1 MIYAYLQS
9 IHFEGIQHICRL
21 HVGSHPSDLLRV
33 YMYTLCMC
41 RLSFVLVNPVRFCL
55 SFFFLFL
62 FFFSFSVMSSPKLAV
77 CRDSTKLR

>member
-21 HVGSHPSDLLRV
+21 HVGSHPSDLLRAD
-33 YMYTLCMC
+33 MYTLCMC
-41 RLSFVLVNPVRFCL
+41 RLSFVIDPVRFFL

-62 FFFSFSVMSSPKLAV
+62 FSLSSSVMSSLKIAGL
-77 CRDSTKLR
+77 